1 MDSSP
6 RIPPRFLPT
15 LTEIVQTPP
24 TAQADAGAG
33 AQAAAG
39 AAPAPRLDA
48 LIERQV
54 RELVRTLFAEQLESL
69 RAALEQP
76 KGESADK

>member
-39 AAPAPRLDA
+39 AVPAPRLDP

-69 RAALEQP
+69 RATLEQP

>member
-1 MDSSP
+1 MDCSP

-39 AAPAPRLDA
+39 AAPAPRLDP

>member
-39 AAPAPRLDA
+39 AAPAPRLDP
-48 LIERQV
+48 LNERQV

>member
-6 RIPPRFLPT
+6 RIPSRFLPT

-39 AAPAPRLDA
+39 AAPAPRLDP